1 MSEIIKIGNAE
12 IEKSNYN
19 YFSSL
24 YSKIPKKYVIADLVS
39 KCEEYNRLY
48 KSYEKLEVKEMQKDN
63 ALLDIKEL
71 QDNYLE
77 EIYKGNVD
85 LRLASLTLCK
95 IDNIVNEAL
104 GDKE

>member
-1 MSEIIKIGNAE
+1 MKQNDNEYP
-12 IEKSNYN
+12 IE
-19 YFSSL
+19 
-24 YSKIPKKYVIADLVS
+24 
-39 KCEEYNRLY
+39 EE
-48 KSYEKLEVKEMQKDN
+48 LEEVMKENKQLKE

-71 QDNYLE
+71 QDNYLK

-104 GDKE
+104 GDKENESR